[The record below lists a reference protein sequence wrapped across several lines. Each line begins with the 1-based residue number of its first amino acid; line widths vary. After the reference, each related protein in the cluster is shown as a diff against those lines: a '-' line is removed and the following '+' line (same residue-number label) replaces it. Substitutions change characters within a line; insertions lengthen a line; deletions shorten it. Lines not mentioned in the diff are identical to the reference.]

1 MTDANLKPVQLTQE
15 GLDELQ
21 AELTELVDIKL
32 PAAVDRVAKAREHG
46 DLAENAEYHS
56 ARDDQAL
63 LEARIAEIEEVI
75 KRAQVVKHTKSHTV
89 IGIGSKVTVTIKGK
103 KTSQR
108 LINIVGEFEADP
120 GEGKVSAV
128 SPLGKA
134 LLTHKKGDEVIVKAP
149 AGEIHYQ
156 IDDVQ

>member
-134 LLTHKKGDEVIVKAP
+134 LLNHKKGDEVIVKAP